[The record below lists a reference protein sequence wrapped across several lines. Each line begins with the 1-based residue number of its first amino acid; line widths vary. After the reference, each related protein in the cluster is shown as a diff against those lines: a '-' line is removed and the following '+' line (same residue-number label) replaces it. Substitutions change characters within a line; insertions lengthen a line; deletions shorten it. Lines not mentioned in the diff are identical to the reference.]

1 MVVILND
8 RTPEY
13 ITHCTMVVILNDT
26 APEYIILYD
35 GGDPKW

>member
-8 RTPEY
+8 GTPEY
-13 ITHCTMVVILNDT
+13 ITHCTMVVILSIR

-35 GGDPKW
+35 GRDPK